1 MTEFLPL
8 LSLWLLNKLPLKTVH
23 SNVTKMQRKHRGS
36 IYFDLNLH
44 SVTKGSMLASCVPEA
59 SNVTFIRR
67 YVGSNDK
74 TWFCK
79 FRFVVLLKMLKS

>member
-8 LSLWLLNKLPLKTVH
+8 LSLWLLNKFPLKTA
-23 SNVTKMQRKHRGS
+23 GS

-44 SVTKGSMLASCVPEA
+44 SLTKGSMLASCVSEA

-67 YVGSNDK
+67 YGGSNDK
-74 TWFCK
+74 IWFCK
-79 FRFVVLLKMLKS
+79 FPFVLLLKMFKT